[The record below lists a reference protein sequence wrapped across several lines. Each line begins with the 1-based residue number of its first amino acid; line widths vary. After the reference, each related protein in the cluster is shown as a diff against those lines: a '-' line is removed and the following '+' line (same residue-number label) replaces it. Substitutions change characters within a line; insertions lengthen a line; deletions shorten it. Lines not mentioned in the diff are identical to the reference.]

1 DSTLTLH
8 PGGAASISPDAD
20 ITYISQAN
28 TREFTDWLDQQLIF
42 ESKPAIRVVHEL
54 EQQFDIS
61 ITLPD
66 TVKNNRLSGQLSLE
80 SPQVSLNDLTLVL
93 GGTFVRTGERSYR
106 LETQYVTLTMTF
118 YNRYPLQLYRPSLF
132 PWLLK
137 TCFE

>member
-1 DSTLTLH
+1 RD
-8 PGGAASISPDAD
+8 DA
-20 ITYISQAN
+20 ITHTFQADAR
-28 TREFTDWLDQQLIF
+28 TFTDWLDQQLIF
-42 ESKPAIRVVHEL
+42 ESKPAIQVVHEL
-54 EQQFDIS
+54 EQEFNIS

-66 TVKNNRLSGQLSLE
+66 TVRNNRLSGQLSLE
-80 SPQVSLNDLTLVL
+80 SLQVSLNDLTLVL